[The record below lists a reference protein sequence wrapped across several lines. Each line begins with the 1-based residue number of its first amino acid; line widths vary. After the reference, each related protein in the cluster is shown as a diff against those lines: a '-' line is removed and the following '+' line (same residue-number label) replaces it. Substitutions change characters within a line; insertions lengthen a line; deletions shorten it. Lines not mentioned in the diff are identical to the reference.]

1 MSIKRFL
8 KAFSCAVGLIAI
20 GICTVGAIESLPP
33 NIKRVVIVVVFF
45 GLVIGGLTWS
55 FYQDFDD

>member
-20 GICTVGAIESLPP
+20 GICTVGSIESLPP
-33 NIKRVVIVVVFF
+33 DI
-45 GLVIGGLTWS
+45 
-55 FYQDFDD
+55 